1 MGGSGSNIR
10 EDPRGVMLPVKPGDV
25 AEGERRERT
34 GGDVGMIYQPRAL
47 AQVPYAGGMVALAVI
62 LFLNAA
68 FNALTWPNFF
78 RRVVKDPR
86 ARDSNGKATAFLTV
100 HLYIFIAAM
109 VMAALSLVAGVAAL
123 AGGFD

>member
-1 MGGSGSNIR
+1 M
-10 EDPRGVMLPVKPGDV
+10 PY
-25 AEGERRERT
+25 AEG
-34 GGDVGMIYQPRAL
+34 M
-47 AQVPYAGGMVALAVI
+47 VPLAVI

-68 FNALTWPNFF
+68 FNVLTWPNFF

-86 ARDSNGKATAFLTV
+86 ARDANGKATTFLTV

-109 VMAALSLVAGVAAL
+109 VMATLSLVAGVAAR

>member
-1 MGGSGSNIR
+1 
-10 EDPRGVMLPVKPGDV
+10 
-25 AEGERRERT
+25 
-34 GGDVGMIYQPRAL
+34 
-47 AQVPYAGGMVALAVI
+47 MVALAVI

-109 VMAALSLVAGVAAL
+109 VMAALSLVAGIAAL

>member
-1 MGGSGSNIR
+1 M
-10 EDPRGVMLPVKPGDV
+10 
-25 AEGERRERT
+25 T
-34 GGDVGMIYQPRAL
+34 T
-47 AQVPYAGGMVALAVI
+47 LAVI

-86 ARDSNGKATAFLTV
+86 ARDANGTVTTFFTV

-109 VMAALSLVAGVAAL
+109 VMAALSLFAGIAAL